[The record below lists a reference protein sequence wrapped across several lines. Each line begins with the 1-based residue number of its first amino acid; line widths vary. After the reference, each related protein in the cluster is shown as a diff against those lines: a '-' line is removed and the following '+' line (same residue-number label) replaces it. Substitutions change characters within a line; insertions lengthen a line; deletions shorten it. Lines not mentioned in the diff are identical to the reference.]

1 MRDLRLTFKMHDSL
15 TVGSFKVTINCTIIV
30 FIIRSIIFLM
40 VINNGV
46 INGPYLIKDH

>member
-1 MRDLRLTFKMHDSL
+1 MFIVVSKI
-15 TVGSFKVTINCTIIV
+15 GSFKVTIIV